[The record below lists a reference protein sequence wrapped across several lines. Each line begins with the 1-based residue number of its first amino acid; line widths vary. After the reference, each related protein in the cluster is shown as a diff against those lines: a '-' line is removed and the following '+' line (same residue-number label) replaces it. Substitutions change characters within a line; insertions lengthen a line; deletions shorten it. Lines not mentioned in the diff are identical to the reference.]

1 MNGVIY
7 PVSNTLA
14 ELEARGG
21 YMTAN
26 CGTKLKELYNTSTAV
41 SQIVTKNY
49 TADMHYTHTH
59 TANVKNGT
67 HTPRGQIN
75 LRNSATENYKPALPF
90 TRSWTSVDANND
102 VYQARLSVLYFNQNY
117 PEKGYFTEIYFD
129 N

>member
-1 MNGVIY
+1 MNGICY

-21 YMTAN
+21 YMTPN
-26 CGTKLKELYNTSTAV
+26 CGTKLKALYNTSTAV
-41 SQIVTKNY
+41 NQILTKNY
-49 TADMHYTHTH
+49 TATMYYTHAH

-75 LRNSATENYKPALPF
+75 LRNSATAEYNPALPY
-90 TRSWTSVDANND
+90 TRSWTSVNADND
-102 VYQARLSVLYFNQNY
+102 VYEARLSILYFNQNY
-117 PEKGYFTEIYFD
+117 AEEGYFTEIYYD